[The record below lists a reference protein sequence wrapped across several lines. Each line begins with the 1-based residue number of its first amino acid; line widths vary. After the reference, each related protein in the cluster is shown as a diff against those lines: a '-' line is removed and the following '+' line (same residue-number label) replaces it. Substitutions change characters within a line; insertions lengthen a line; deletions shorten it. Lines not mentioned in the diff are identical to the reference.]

1 MAEFFWIGWEG
12 AVMWARLVKNG
23 FRSILSSS
31 ALSPACRVRTGR
43 RAGPEENR
51 EKEFELFK
59 AVLIEGRAGISA
71 DVAEIT
77 GNRPPRRSHA

>member
-1 MAEFFWIGWEG
+1 MAEFFWIGWKG

-43 RAGPEENR
+43 RADPEENR
-51 EKEFELFK
+51 EKEFEF
-59 AVLIEGRAGISA
+59 V
-71 DVAEIT
+71 
-77 GNRPPRRSHA
+77 